1 MSLMYSSLQKLLS
14 RESKLNQNNKAT
26 AQRIKMGNF
35 HLESSQL
42 LTYSITR
49 HFPI

>member
-14 RESKLNQNNKAT
+14 RESKLNQNNKGT

-35 HLESSQL
+35 HP
-42 LTYSITR
+42 R
-49 HFPI
+49 K